1 MPLSAFRSQPD
12 PAAADAW
19 FAGDT
24 GQALLDSETACVGEA
39 LRQRPGQAA
48 LWLGPAAAAMPEGLG
63 APAPLRLHWAGGPAF
78 RGQLRCGLPL
88 PLASESCAVVVVQ
101 HPGDAG
107 GAHAALLEECA
118 RVLVAGG
125 WLWLLALNPL
135 SPYRL
140 RWRGHGLRA
149 REPVTWRKRLRA
161 AGLAPDSLTRGLG
174 PVWEVLP
181 DAHLQ
186 DGVGLR
192 AAFLLRAEKRRLPL
206 TPLRKPRALA
216 LPAGTPA

>member
-1 MPLSAFRSQPD
+1 M
-12 PAAADAW
+12 
-19 FAGDT
+19 
-24 GQALLDSETACVGEA
+24 GQALLDSETACVGDA
-39 LRQRPGQAA
+39 LHQRRGQLA
-48 LWLGPAAAAMPEGLG
+48 LWLGPSGAAAPEGVDG
-63 APAPLRLHWAGGPAF
+63 FGPLRLHWGGGTF
-78 RGQLRCGLPL
+78 GGDLRCRLPL
-88 PLASESCAVVVVQ
+88 PLASDSCAIVIVQ
-101 HPGDAG
+101 HPGDAD

-174 PVWEVLP
+174 PVWEVAP
-181 DAHLQ
+181 DARMQ

-206 TPLRKPRALA
+206 TPARKPQALV
-216 LPAGTPA
+216 LPAGTMA

>member
-1 MPLSAFRSQPD
+1 M
-12 PAAADAW
+12 
-19 FAGDT
+19 

-48 LWLGPAAAAMPEGLG
+48 LWLGPAAAAAPEDLDGH
-63 APAPLRLHWAGGPAF
+63 ASLRLHWADDAVL
-78 RGQLRCGLPL
+78 RGDLRCGFPL
-88 PLASESCAVVVVQ
+88 PLASESCAIVIVQ
-101 HPGDAG
+101 HPGDAD

-140 RWRGHGLRA
+140 RWRGHGLHA

-174 PVWEVLP
+174 PVWAVAP
-181 DAHLQ
+181 DAQMQ

-206 TPLRKPRALA
+206 TPARKSRALA
-216 LPAGTPA
+216 LPAGTAA

>member
-1 MPLSAFRSQPD
+1 M
-12 PAAADAW
+12 
-19 FAGDT
+19 

-48 LWLGPAAAAMPEGLG
+48 LWLGPATAVMPEGLDG
-63 APAPLRLHWAGGPAF
+63 AVPLRLHWADGPGF

-107 GAHAALLEECA
+107 GAYAILLEECA
-118 RVLVAGG
+118 RVLVPGG

-161 AGLAPDSLTRGLG
+161 AGLSPDSLTRGLG
-174 PVWEVLP
+174 PVWEALP

-206 TPLRKPRALA
+206 TPLRKPRALS
-216 LPAGTPA
+216 LQAGTPA

>member
-1 MPLSAFRSQPD
+1 MPLSAFHRQAD
-12 PAAADAW
+12 PAAAAAW
-19 FAGDT
+19 FAGHA
-24 GQALLDSETACVGEA
+24 GQALLDSETGCVDDA
-39 LRQRPGQAA
+39 LRQRPGQLA
-48 LWLGPAAAAMPEGLG
+48 LWLGPTAAAAPDGLDG
-63 APAPLRLHWAGGPAF
+63 PVPLRLHWAEGGAF
-78 RGQLRCGLPL
+78 HGDLHCGLPL
-88 PLASESCAVVVVQ
+88 PLASESCAIVIVQ

-174 PVWEVLP
+174 PVWEVAP
-181 DAHLQ
+181 DAQMQ

-216 LPAGTPA
+216 LPAGTAA

>member
-1 MPLSAFRSQPD
+1 MPLSAFHRQPD
-12 PAAADAW
+12 PAAAAW
-19 FAGDT
+19 FAGDI
-24 GQALLDSETACVGEA
+24 GQALLDSETACVSDA
-39 LRQRPGQAA
+39 LHQRPGQLA
-48 LWLGPAAAAMPEGLG
+48 LWLGPAIAAAPEGLDG
-63 APAPLRLHWAGGPAF
+63 FGPLRLHWAEGGAF
-78 RGQLRCGLPL
+78 HGDLHCGLPL
-88 PLASESCAVVVVQ
+88 PLASESCAIVIVQ
-101 HPGDAG
+101 HPGDVD

-161 AGLAPDSLTRGLG
+161 AGLAPDSLTQGVG
-174 PVWEVLP
+174 PVWDIAP
-181 DAHLQ
+181 DARLQ

-192 AAFLLRAEKRRLPL
+192 AAFLLRAEKRRLPM
-206 TPLRKPRALA
+206 TPLRKPRPLA
-216 LPAGTPA
+216 LQAGTTA